1 MAAGKMIFDMFC
13 QGGPTKTSA
22 MGRPVIFITIV
33 LFASLLFQIQ
43 ANVLPQLNQEEGNCY
58 LYVIYLIHTCT

>member
-43 ANVLPQLNQEEGNCY
+43 ANVLPQLNQEEGN
-58 LYVIYLIHTCT
+58 